1 MAAYL
6 QNDLG
11 LLGNLPWGTT
21 RQDARAASKLLII
34 AGIDRTSALGAE
46 VLAMLCQRISEC
58 RDLFVLRGA
67 RTNSL
72 TVLQM
77 AGRSLARDA
86 EQAKRLDAV
95 VSGRGRS
102 LLQALSSLIEQV
114 ARQGAPA
121 AAQRKPTVA
130 RAKLSPVRTAPIQA
144 DRIAPPAPVGVTTLP
159 RLARPVRSPANDD
172 FAPNKSNVAAA

>member
-1 MAAYL
+1 MAGYF
-6 QNDLG
+6 QEDLG
-11 LLGNLPWGTT
+11 LFGNLPWGTT
-21 RQDARAASKLLII
+21 RRDARAASKLLIV

-67 RTNSL
+67 RTSSL

-86 EQAKRLDAV
+86 EQAKRLDAIA
-95 VSGRGRS
+95 SGRGRS
-102 LLQALSSLIEQV
+102 LLQALSDLIEQI
-114 ARQGAPA
+114 ARHGLPA
-121 AAQRKPTVA
+121 AAQRKSTVA
-130 RAKLSPVRTAPIQA
+130 RAKVSHARTAPVQA
-144 DRIAPPAPVGVTTLP
+144 DRVAPPTPIGVTTMP

-172 FAPNKSNVAAA
+172 IPADKRNVAAA